1 MKKTSRRAARK
12 GEKELFNLISKVK
25 NSVRL
30 VKKTLSKFQFL
41 FLKLIIL

>member
-1 MKKTSRRAARK
+1 MKKTSKRARK